1 MLIVDDD
8 QAFRETLCSIFEPRG
23 FNIFQAECG
32 EQALSIVRE
41 KTVDVGMFDFHM
53 PRLSGLETIR
63 QVRIIQPTLP
73 CFLMS
78 AALDDAIRCEANQ
91 LANSA
96 ATLQVLAKPISLRMV
111 TSLVLKT
118 LHMSEL

>member
-23 FNIFQAECG
+23 FDIFQAECG
-32 EQALSIVRE
+32 EQALSIARE

-63 QVRIIQPTLP
+63 QIRIIQPSLP

-78 AALDDAIRCEANQ
+78 AALDDAIRQEASQ

-96 ATLQVLAKPISLRMV
+96 ATLQVLSKPVSLRTI
-111 TSLVLKT
+111 TSLVLT
-118 LHMSEL
+118 ALQMSGR